1 MAIAKH
7 SKSKSKLKRLVV
19 VAPFYNEQESLKS
32 FLIELDKILVL
43 PIFKL
48 WKTSIL
54 LVNDGSTDNSLNVIK
69 NTLVVMKT
77 KVKIVSLA
85 TNAGHQ
91 NALWAGIE
99 DSPKDSFLIAMDCD
113 LQDPPNLLPEF
124 ASGFNDGYEVIL
136 TQRLSRKDRL
146 LKKMSASVYY
156 KILKIL
162 APSNLAVDSGDFFG
176 IDPYAKKRL
185 LSHSET
191 SKYIRGLIQIV
202 STNVKIVK
210 FHRNSR
216 DSGQTKYT
224 FPKMLKLAIAG
235 VTGFSVRPLILSVY
249 ISLLGLVIGII
260 AGLFVLISRLQN
272 PSLYPVGY
280 AFSNLVI
287 ILLSLFIL
295 FILSILSVYMS
306 MIVIEIKRRPN
317 YFIKDDNS
325 IIEKRQ

>member
-1 MAIAKH
+1 MAIAKQA
-7 SKSKSKLKRLVV
+7 KRLVV
-19 VAPFYNEQESLKS
+19 VAPFFNEQESLKS
-32 FLIELDKILVL
+32 FLVELDKILVL
-43 PIFKL
+43 PIFKP
-48 WKTSIL
+48 WQISIL

-69 NTLVVMKT
+69 NVLVVMKT
-77 KVKIVSLA
+77 KVKILSLA

-99 DSPKDSFLIAMDCD
+99 NAPKDSYLIAMDCD

-124 ASGFNDGYEVIL
+124 VSGFNNGYEVIL
-136 TQRLSRKDRL
+136 TQRLSRKDYL
-146 LKKMSASVYY
+146 LKRLSASVYY

-162 APSNLAVDSGDFFG
+162 TPSNLAVDSGDFFG
-176 IDPYAKKRL
+176 LDPHSKKRL

-202 STNVKIVK
+202 STNVKIIK

-235 VTGFSVRPLILSVY
+235 VTGFSVRPLIVSVY
-249 ISLLGLVIGII
+249 IALLGFIIGIF

-287 ILLSLFIL
+287 ILLILFIL
-295 FILSILSVYMS
+295 FVLSILSIYIS
-306 MIVIEIKRRPN
+306 MIVIEIKQRPN

-325 IIEKRQ
+325 IVAKRQ